1 MIAYLF
7 VGGTAFLCD
16 AGTLLILRHFINPTD
31 VKGTLDVVA
40 NLIGNTSGF
49 CLGLLVNYFLSLVLV
64 FDAKSNMKDF
74 IAVLAIGIV
83 GLAITDGGVVL
94 FNNILGIHIIV
105 TKIIVNGIALVW
117 NYGARKLTIY
127 KGK

>member
-16 AGTLLILRHFINPTD
+16 AGTLLILRAVLIPTG
-31 VKGTLDVVA
+31 VGSITA